1 MNTSVIIWAK
11 VSVRK
16 DTTGNDSFWNP
27 AHQGSLAASSALSDT
42 SLWILMEN
50 RK

>member
-16 DTTGNDSFWNP
+16 DTTGNYSFWNS
-27 AHQGSLAASSALSDT
+27 AHQGSLAAPSALSDM
-42 SLWILMEN
+42 SLWV
-50 RK
+50 